1 MTGIKVLIKVEI
13 KTWEEWEESELQMK
27 SFYEP
32 DDKDLR
38 LAGLVGIHVDDLN
51 TIGTEKF
58 HRNIIDPLQSCVS
71 LEK

>member
-1 MTGIKVLIKVEI
+1 M
-13 KTWEEWEESELQMK
+13 QMK